1 MKCHQDIAKPLKKQ
15 EQKRQELIKGF
26 KIMVV
31 IVCLIVVLKSFAL
44 TCILHVLHH
53 SGIMAFIET
62 LKKKLVTV
70 ICNIGK
76 FLLLVKVICVNNA
89 LQFLSVQV

>member
-1 MKCHQDIAKPLKKQ
+1 
-15 EQKRQELIKGF
+15 
-26 KIMVV
+26 MVV

-44 TCILHVLHH
+44 TCILHVLYH

-62 LKKKLVTV
+62 LFLKKLETV

-76 FLLLVKVICVNNA
+76 FLLVVKIICVNNA
-89 LQFLSVQV
+89 IQFYQFKSNIIPNQAVH